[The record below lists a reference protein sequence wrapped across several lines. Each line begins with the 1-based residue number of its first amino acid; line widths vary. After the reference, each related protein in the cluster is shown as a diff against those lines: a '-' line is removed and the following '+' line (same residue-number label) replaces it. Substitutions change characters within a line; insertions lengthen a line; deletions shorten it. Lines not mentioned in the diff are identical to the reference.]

1 MNQETLD
8 KMRQMHLLGM
18 YNAFKTSMESFKTE
32 SMTTDQFVAWLVSNE
47 WDDRCNRMI
56 ERLIKQAS
64 FRYKASL
71 EEVDYSLERGLE
83 RNLLERLAELSF
95 VKESRDLF
103 ITGSSGTGKSYIATA
118 LGYRACQKGMKVL
131 YANTAR
137 LMGQLKMA
145 KAKGTISQELKKI
158 ERADLLVLDDFGIQ
172 PFDAGGRMNLMDI
185 VEDRHG
191 KKSRLITSQVPVK
204 DWYDII
210 GEKTIA
216 DAVLDRI
223 VHQAIRIELNRELDV
238 LKNSLDDMIEI
249 LNPGG
254 RLCIITFHSL
264 EDRIVKSAFKKNEN
278 PCTCPPD
285 FPVCVCGKVSKGCV
299 VTRKPILPSEE
310 ELEYN
315 SRSKSAKL
323 RIFERR

>member
-118 LGYRACQKGMKVL
+118 PGYRVCQKGMKVL
-131 YANTAR
+131 HANTAR

-223 VHQAIRIELNRELDV
+223 VHQAIRIELHGD
-238 LKNSLDDMIEI
+238 SI
-249 LNPGG
+249 
-254 RLCIITFHSL
+254 
-264 EDRIVKSAFKKNEN
+264 
-278 PCTCPPD
+278 
-285 FPVCVCGKVSKGCV
+285 
-299 VTRKPILPSEE
+299 RKLQ
-310 ELEYN
+310 
-315 SRSKSAKL
+315 AK
-323 RIFERR
+323 R

>member
-8 KMRQMHLLGM
+8 KMRQMRLLGM
-18 YNAFKTSMESFKTE
+18 YNAFKISMESFKTE

-145 KAKGTISQELKKI
+145 KAKGTILQELKKI

-185 VEDRHG
+185 VEDRYG
-191 KKSRLITSQVPVK
+191 KKSTLLTSRVPVK

-223 VHQAIRIELNRELDV
+223 VHQAIRIELHGD
-238 LKNSLDDMIEI
+238 SI
-249 LNPGG
+249 
-254 RLCIITFHSL
+254 
-264 EDRIVKSAFKKNEN
+264 
-278 PCTCPPD
+278 
-285 FPVCVCGKVSKGCV
+285 
-299 VTRKPILPSEE
+299 RKLQ
-310 ELEYN
+310 
-315 SRSKSAKL
+315 AK
-323 RIFERR
+323 R

>member
-8 KMRQMHLLGM
+8 KMRQMRLLGM
-18 YNAFKTSMESFKTE
+18 YNAFKISMVSFKTE

-145 KAKGTISQELKKI
+145 KAKGTILQELKKI

-185 VEDRHG
+185 VEDRYG
-191 KKSRLITSQVPVK
+191 KKSTLITSRVPVK

-223 VHQAIRIELNRELDV
+223 VHQAIRIELHGD
-238 LKNSLDDMIEI
+238 SI
-249 LNPGG
+249 
-254 RLCIITFHSL
+254 
-264 EDRIVKSAFKKNEN
+264 
-278 PCTCPPD
+278 
-285 FPVCVCGKVSKGCV
+285 
-299 VTRKPILPSEE
+299 RKLQ
-310 ELEYN
+310 
-315 SRSKSAKL
+315 AK
-323 RIFERR
+323 R

>member
-8 KMRQMHLLGM
+8 KMRQMRLLGM
-18 YNAFKTSMESFKTE
+18 YNAFKISMESFKTE

-145 KAKGTISQELKKI
+145 KAKGTILQELKKI

-185 VEDRHG
+185 VEDRYG
-191 KKSRLITSQVPVK
+191 KKSTLITSRVPVK

-216 DAVLDRI
+216 DAVLVRI
-223 VHQAIRIELNRELDV
+223 VHQAIRIELHGD
-238 LKNSLDDMIEI
+238 SI
-249 LNPGG
+249 
-254 RLCIITFHSL
+254 
-264 EDRIVKSAFKKNEN
+264 
-278 PCTCPPD
+278 
-285 FPVCVCGKVSKGCV
+285 
-299 VTRKPILPSEE
+299 RKLQ
-310 ELEYN
+310 
-315 SRSKSAKL
+315 AK
-323 RIFERR
+323 R

>member
-8 KMRQMHLLGM
+8 KMRQMRLLGM
-18 YNAFKTSMESFKTE
+18 YNAFKISMESFKTE

-71 EEVDYSLERGLE
+71 EEVDYSLERRLE

-145 KAKGTISQELKKI
+145 KAKGTILQELKKI

-185 VEDRHG
+185 VEDRYG
-191 KKSRLITSQVPVK
+191 KKSTLITSRVPVK

-223 VHQAIRIELNRELDV
+223 VHQAIRIELHGD
-238 LKNSLDDMIEI
+238 SI
-249 LNPGG
+249 
-254 RLCIITFHSL
+254 
-264 EDRIVKSAFKKNEN
+264 
-278 PCTCPPD
+278 
-285 FPVCVCGKVSKGCV
+285 
-299 VTRKPILPSEE
+299 RKLQ
-310 ELEYN
+310 
-315 SRSKSAKL
+315 AK
-323 RIFERR
+323 R

>member
-8 KMRQMHLLGM
+8 KMRQMRLLGM

-131 YANTAR
+131 HANTAR

-191 KKSRLITSQVPVK
+191 KKSTLITSQVPVK

-223 VHQAIRIELNRELDV
+223 VHQAIRIELHGD
-238 LKNSLDDMIEI
+238 SI
-249 LNPGG
+249 
-254 RLCIITFHSL
+254 
-264 EDRIVKSAFKKNEN
+264 
-278 PCTCPPD
+278 
-285 FPVCVCGKVSKGCV
+285 
-299 VTRKPILPSEE
+299 RKLQ
-310 ELEYN
+310 
-315 SRSKSAKL
+315 AK
-323 RIFERR
+323 R

>member
-8 KMRQMHLLGM
+8 KMRQMRLLGM
-18 YNAFKTSMESFKTE
+18 YNAFKISMESFKTE

-145 KAKGTISQELKKI
+145 KAKGTILQELKKI

-191 KKSRLITSQVPVK
+191 KKSTLITSRVPVK

-223 VHQAIRIELNRELDV
+223 VHQAIRIELHGD
-238 LKNSLDDMIEI
+238 SI
-249 LNPGG
+249 
-254 RLCIITFHSL
+254 
-264 EDRIVKSAFKKNEN
+264 
-278 PCTCPPD
+278 
-285 FPVCVCGKVSKGCV
+285 
-299 VTRKPILPSEE
+299 RKLQ
-310 ELEYN
+310 
-315 SRSKSAKL
+315 AK
-323 RIFERR
+323 R

>member
-32 SMTTDQFVAWLVSNE
+32 SMATDQFVAWLVSNE

-118 LGYRACQKGMKVL
+118 PGYRVCQKGMKVL
-131 YANTAR
+131 HANTAR

-145 KAKGTISQELKKI
+145 KAKGTILQELKKI

-223 VHQAIRIELNRELDV
+223 VHQAIRIELHGD
-238 LKNSLDDMIEI
+238 SI
-249 LNPGG
+249 
-254 RLCIITFHSL
+254 
-264 EDRIVKSAFKKNEN
+264 
-278 PCTCPPD
+278 
-285 FPVCVCGKVSKGCV
+285 
-299 VTRKPILPSEE
+299 RKLQ
-310 ELEYN
+310 
-315 SRSKSAKL
+315 AK
-323 RIFERR
+323 R

>member
-8 KMRQMHLLGM
+8 KMRQMRLLGM

-145 KAKGTISQELKKI
+145 KAKGTILQELKKI

-172 PFDAGGRMNLMDI
+172 PFDAGGRMKLMDI

-191 KKSRLITSQVPVK
+191 KKSTLITSQVPVK

-216 DAVLDRI
+216 DAVLDMI
-223 VHQAIRIELNRELDV
+223 VHQAIRIELHGD
-238 LKNSLDDMIEI
+238 SI
-249 LNPGG
+249 
-254 RLCIITFHSL
+254 
-264 EDRIVKSAFKKNEN
+264 
-278 PCTCPPD
+278 
-285 FPVCVCGKVSKGCV
+285 
-299 VTRKPILPSEE
+299 RKLQ
-310 ELEYN
+310 
-315 SRSKSAKL
+315 AK
-323 RIFERR
+323 R

>member
-8 KMRQMHLLGM
+8 KMRQMRLLGM
-18 YNAFKTSMESFKTE
+18 YNAFKISMESFKTE

-145 KAKGTISQELKKI
+145 KAKGTILQELKKI

-185 VEDRHG
+185 VEDRYG
-191 KKSRLITSQVPVK
+191 KKSTLITSRVPVI

-223 VHQAIRIELNRELDV
+223 VHQAIRIELHGD
-238 LKNSLDDMIEI
+238 SI
-249 LNPGG
+249 
-254 RLCIITFHSL
+254 
-264 EDRIVKSAFKKNEN
+264 
-278 PCTCPPD
+278 
-285 FPVCVCGKVSKGCV
+285 
-299 VTRKPILPSEE
+299 RKLQ
-310 ELEYN
+310 
-315 SRSKSAKL
+315 AK
-323 RIFERR
+323 R

>member
-1 MNQETLD
+1 MNQETLE
-8 KMRQMHLLGM
+8 KMRQTRLQGM

-137 LMGQLKMA
+137 LMGQLKRA
-145 KAKGTISQELKKI
+145 KAKGTILQELKKI

-185 VEDRHG
+185 VEDRYG
-191 KKSRLITSQVPVK
+191 KKSTLITSRVPVK

-223 VHQAIRIELNRELDV
+223 VHQAIRIELHGD
-238 LKNSLDDMIEI
+238 SI
-249 LNPGG
+249 
-254 RLCIITFHSL
+254 
-264 EDRIVKSAFKKNEN
+264 
-278 PCTCPPD
+278 
-285 FPVCVCGKVSKGCV
+285 
-299 VTRKPILPSEE
+299 RKLQ
-310 ELEYN
+310 
-315 SRSKSAKL
+315 AK
-323 RIFERR
+323 R

>member
-8 KMRQMHLLGM
+8 KMRQMRLLGM

-145 KAKGTISQELKKI
+145 KAKGTILQELKKI

-185 VEDRHG
+185 VEDRYG
-191 KKSRLITSQVPVK
+191 KKSTLLTSRVPVK

-223 VHQAIRIELNRELDV
+223 VHQAIRIELHGD
-238 LKNSLDDMIEI
+238 SI
-249 LNPGG
+249 
-254 RLCIITFHSL
+254 
-264 EDRIVKSAFKKNEN
+264 
-278 PCTCPPD
+278 
-285 FPVCVCGKVSKGCV
+285 
-299 VTRKPILPSEE
+299 RKLQ
-310 ELEYN
+310 
-315 SRSKSAKL
+315 AK
-323 RIFERR
+323 R

>member
-8 KMRQMHLLGM
+8 KMRQMRLLGM
-18 YNAFKTSMESFKTE
+18 YNAFKISMESFKTE

-137 LMGQLKMA
+137 LMLKMA
-145 KAKGTISQELKKI
+145 KAKGTILQELKKI

-185 VEDRHG
+185 VEDRYG
-191 KKSRLITSQVPVK
+191 KKSTLITSRVPVK

-223 VHQAIRIELNRELDV
+223 VHQAIRIELHGD
-238 LKNSLDDMIEI
+238 SI
-249 LNPGG
+249 
-254 RLCIITFHSL
+254 
-264 EDRIVKSAFKKNEN
+264 
-278 PCTCPPD
+278 
-285 FPVCVCGKVSKGCV
+285 
-299 VTRKPILPSEE
+299 RKLQ
-310 ELEYN
+310 
-315 SRSKSAKL
+315 AK
-323 RIFERR
+323 R

>member
-131 YANTAR
+131 HANTAR

-191 KKSRLITSQVPVK
+191 KKSTLITSQVPVK

-223 VHQAIRIELNRELDV
+223 VHQAIRIELHGD
-238 LKNSLDDMIEI
+238 SI
-249 LNPGG
+249 
-254 RLCIITFHSL
+254 
-264 EDRIVKSAFKKNEN
+264 
-278 PCTCPPD
+278 
-285 FPVCVCGKVSKGCV
+285 
-299 VTRKPILPSEE
+299 RKLQ
-310 ELEYN
+310 
-315 SRSKSAKL
+315 AK
-323 RIFERR
+323 R

>member
-8 KMRQMHLLGM
+8 KMRQMRLLGM
-18 YNAFKTSMESFKTE
+18 YNAFKISMESFKTE

-145 KAKGTISQELKKI
+145 KAKGTILQELKKI

-191 KKSRLITSQVPVK
+191 KKSTLITSQVPVK

-223 VHQAIRIELNRELDV
+223 VHQAIRIELHGD
-238 LKNSLDDMIEI
+238 SI
-249 LNPGG
+249 
-254 RLCIITFHSL
+254 
-264 EDRIVKSAFKKNEN
+264 
-278 PCTCPPD
+278 
-285 FPVCVCGKVSKGCV
+285 
-299 VTRKPILPSEE
+299 RKLQ
-310 ELEYN
+310 
-315 SRSKSAKL
+315 AK
-323 RIFERR
+323 R

>member
-8 KMRQMHLLGM
+8 KMRQMRLLGM

-131 YANTAR
+131 HANTAR

-145 KAKGTISQELKKI
+145 KAKGTILQELKKI

-223 VHQAIRIELNRELDV
+223 VHQAIRIELHGD
-238 LKNSLDDMIEI
+238 SI
-249 LNPGG
+249 
-254 RLCIITFHSL
+254 
-264 EDRIVKSAFKKNEN
+264 
-278 PCTCPPD
+278 
-285 FPVCVCGKVSKGCV
+285 
-299 VTRKPILPSEE
+299 RKLQ
-310 ELEYN
+310 
-315 SRSKSAKL
+315 AK
-323 RIFERR
+323 R

>member
-8 KMRQMHLLGM
+8 KMRQMRLLGM
-18 YNAFKTSMESFKTE
+18 YNAFKISMESFKTE

-131 YANTAR
+131 HANTAR

-145 KAKGTISQELKKI
+145 KAKGTILQELKKI

-191 KKSRLITSQVPVK
+191 KKSTLITSQVPVK

-223 VHQAIRIELNRELDV
+223 VHQAIRIELHGD
-238 LKNSLDDMIEI
+238 SI
-249 LNPGG
+249 
-254 RLCIITFHSL
+254 
-264 EDRIVKSAFKKNEN
+264 
-278 PCTCPPD
+278 
-285 FPVCVCGKVSKGCV
+285 
-299 VTRKPILPSEE
+299 RKLQ
-310 ELEYN
+310 
-315 SRSKSAKL
+315 AK
-323 RIFERR
+323 R

>member
-8 KMRQMHLLGM
+8 KMRQMRLLGM
-18 YNAFKTSMESFKTE
+18 YNAFKISMESFKTE

-145 KAKGTISQELKKI
+145 KAKGTILQELKKI

-172 PFDAGGRMNLMDI
+172 PFAAGGRMNLMDI
-185 VEDRHG
+185 VEDRYG
-191 KKSRLITSQVPVK
+191 KKSTLITSRVPVK

-223 VHQAIRIELNRELDV
+223 VHQAIRIELHGD
-238 LKNSLDDMIEI
+238 SI
-249 LNPGG
+249 
-254 RLCIITFHSL
+254 
-264 EDRIVKSAFKKNEN
+264 
-278 PCTCPPD
+278 
-285 FPVCVCGKVSKGCV
+285 
-299 VTRKPILPSEE
+299 RKLQ
-310 ELEYN
+310 
-315 SRSKSAKL
+315 AK
-323 RIFERR
+323 R

>member
-1 MNQETLD
+1 
-8 KMRQMHLLGM
+8 
-18 YNAFKTSMESFKTE
+18 
-32 SMTTDQFVAWLVSNE
+32 MTTDQFVAWLVSNE

-145 KAKGTISQELKKI
+145 KAKGTILQELKKI

-185 VEDRHG
+185 VEDRYG
-191 KKSRLITSQVPVK
+191 KKSTLITSRVPVK

-223 VHQAIRIELNRELDV
+223 VHQAIRIELHGD
-238 LKNSLDDMIEI
+238 SI
-249 LNPGG
+249 
-254 RLCIITFHSL
+254 
-264 EDRIVKSAFKKNEN
+264 
-278 PCTCPPD
+278 
-285 FPVCVCGKVSKGCV
+285 
-299 VTRKPILPSEE
+299 RKLQ
-310 ELEYN
+310 
-315 SRSKSAKL
+315 AK
-323 RIFERR
+323 R

>member
-1 MNQETLD
+1 MGMNQETLD
-8 KMRQMHLLGM
+8 KMRQMRLLGM

-118 LGYRACQKGMKVL
+118 PGYRVCQKGMKVL
-131 YANTAR
+131 HANTAR

-191 KKSRLITSQVPVK
+191 KKSTLITSQVPVK

-223 VHQAIRIELNRELDV
+223 VHQAIRIELHGD
-238 LKNSLDDMIEI
+238 SI
-249 LNPGG
+249 
-254 RLCIITFHSL
+254 
-264 EDRIVKSAFKKNEN
+264 
-278 PCTCPPD
+278 
-285 FPVCVCGKVSKGCV
+285 
-299 VTRKPILPSEE
+299 RKLQ
-310 ELEYN
+310 
-315 SRSKSAKL
+315 AK
-323 RIFERR
+323 R

>member
-118 LGYRACQKGMKVL
+118 PGYRVCQKGMKVL
-131 YANTAR
+131 HANTAR

-191 KKSRLITSQVPVK
+191 KKSTLITSQVPVK

-223 VHQAIRIELNRELDV
+223 VHQAIRIELHGA
-238 LKNSLDDMIEI
+238 SI
-249 LNPGG
+249 
-254 RLCIITFHSL
+254 
-264 EDRIVKSAFKKNEN
+264 
-278 PCTCPPD
+278 
-285 FPVCVCGKVSKGCV
+285 
-299 VTRKPILPSEE
+299 RKLQ
-310 ELEYN
+310 
-315 SRSKSAKL
+315 AK
-323 RIFERR
+323 R

>member
-8 KMRQMHLLGM
+8 KMRQMRLLGM
-18 YNAFKTSMESFKTE
+18 YNAFKISMESFKTE

-103 ITGSSGTGKSYIATA
+103 ITGSSGTGNSYIATA

-145 KAKGTISQELKKI
+145 KAKGTILQELKKI

-185 VEDRHG
+185 VEDRYG
-191 KKSRLITSQVPVK
+191 KKSTLITSRVPVK

-223 VHQAIRIELNRELDV
+223 VHQAIRIELHGD
-238 LKNSLDDMIEI
+238 SI
-249 LNPGG
+249 
-254 RLCIITFHSL
+254 
-264 EDRIVKSAFKKNEN
+264 
-278 PCTCPPD
+278 
-285 FPVCVCGKVSKGCV
+285 
-299 VTRKPILPSEE
+299 RKLQ
-310 ELEYN
+310 
-315 SRSKSAKL
+315 AK
-323 RIFERR
+323 R

>member
-1 MNQETLD
+1 M
-8 KMRQMHLLGM
+8 KVLL
-18 YNAFKTSMESFKTE
+18 
-32 SMTTDQFVAWLVSNE
+32 FVL
-47 WDDRCNRMI
+47 RF
-56 ERLIKQAS
+56 LIRRVKK
-64 FRYKASL
+64 FR
-71 EEVDYSLERGLE
+71 
-83 RNLLERLAELSF
+83 NPERLAELSF

-145 KAKGTISQELKKI
+145 KAKGTILQELKKI

-191 KKSRLITSQVPVK
+191 KKSTLITSQVPVK

-223 VHQAIRIELNRELDV
+223 VHQAIRIELHGD
-238 LKNSLDDMIEI
+238 SI
-249 LNPGG
+249 
-254 RLCIITFHSL
+254 
-264 EDRIVKSAFKKNEN
+264 
-278 PCTCPPD
+278 
-285 FPVCVCGKVSKGCV
+285 
-299 VTRKPILPSEE
+299 RKLQ
-310 ELEYN
+310 
-315 SRSKSAKL
+315 AK
-323 RIFERR
+323 R

>member
-1 MNQETLD
+1 MGMNQETLD
-8 KMRQMHLLGM
+8 KMRQMRLLGM

-118 LGYRACQKGMKVL
+118 PGYRVCQKGMKVL
-131 YANTAR
+131 HANTAR

-145 KAKGTISQELKKI
+145 KAKGTILQELKKI

-191 KKSRLITSQVPVK
+191 KKSTLITSQVPVK

-223 VHQAIRIELNRELDV
+223 VHQAIRIELHGD
-238 LKNSLDDMIEI
+238 SI
-249 LNPGG
+249 
-254 RLCIITFHSL
+254 
-264 EDRIVKSAFKKNEN
+264 
-278 PCTCPPD
+278 
-285 FPVCVCGKVSKGCV
+285 
-299 VTRKPILPSEE
+299 RKLQ
-310 ELEYN
+310 
-315 SRSKSAKL
+315 AK
-323 RIFERR
+323 R

>member
-8 KMRQMHLLGM
+8 KMRQMRLLGM
-18 YNAFKTSMESFKTE
+18 YNAFKISMESFKTE

-47 WDDRCNRMI
+47 WDDRCNRMR

-145 KAKGTISQELKKI
+145 KAKGTILQELKKI

-185 VEDRHG
+185 VEDRYG
-191 KKSRLITSQVPVK
+191 KKSTLITSRVPVK

-223 VHQAIRIELNRELDV
+223 VHQAIRIELHGD
-238 LKNSLDDMIEI
+238 SI
-249 LNPGG
+249 
-254 RLCIITFHSL
+254 
-264 EDRIVKSAFKKNEN
+264 
-278 PCTCPPD
+278 
-285 FPVCVCGKVSKGCV
+285 
-299 VTRKPILPSEE
+299 RKLQ
-310 ELEYN
+310 
-315 SRSKSAKL
+315 AK
-323 RIFERR
+323 R

>member
-1 MNQETLD
+1 M
-8 KMRQMHLLGM
+8 
-18 YNAFKTSMESFKTE
+18 
-32 SMTTDQFVAWLVSNE
+32 AWLVSNE

-145 KAKGTISQELKKI
+145 KAKGTILQELKKI

-172 PFDAGGRMNLMDI
+172 PFDAGERMNLMDI
-185 VEDRHG
+185 VEDRYG
-191 KKSRLITSQVPVK
+191 KKSTLITSRVPVK

-223 VHQAIRIELNRELDV
+223 VHQAIRIELHGD
-238 LKNSLDDMIEI
+238 SI
-249 LNPGG
+249 
-254 RLCIITFHSL
+254 
-264 EDRIVKSAFKKNEN
+264 
-278 PCTCPPD
+278 
-285 FPVCVCGKVSKGCV
+285 
-299 VTRKPILPSEE
+299 RKLQ
-310 ELEYN
+310 
-315 SRSKSAKL
+315 AK
-323 RIFERR
+323 R

>member
-1 MNQETLD
+1 MNQETRD
-8 KMRQMHLLGM
+8 KMRQMRLLGM
-18 YNAFKTSMESFKTE
+18 YNAFKISMESFKTE

-145 KAKGTISQELKKI
+145 KAKGTILQELKKI

-185 VEDRHG
+185 VEDRYG
-191 KKSRLITSQVPVK
+191 KKSTLITSRVPVK

-223 VHQAIRIELNRELDV
+223 VHQAIRIELHGD
-238 LKNSLDDMIEI
+238 SI
-249 LNPGG
+249 
-254 RLCIITFHSL
+254 
-264 EDRIVKSAFKKNEN
+264 
-278 PCTCPPD
+278 
-285 FPVCVCGKVSKGCV
+285 
-299 VTRKPILPSEE
+299 RKLQ
-310 ELEYN
+310 
-315 SRSKSAKL
+315 AK
-323 RIFERR
+323 R

>member
-1 MNQETLD
+1 MNQETLE
-8 KMRQMHLLGM
+8 KMRQTRLQGM

-145 KAKGTISQELKKI
+145 KAKGTILQELKKI

-185 VEDRHG
+185 LEDRHG
-191 KKSRLITSQVPVK
+191 KKSTLITSQVPVK

-223 VHQAIRIELNRELDV
+223 VHQAIRIELHGD
-238 LKNSLDDMIEI
+238 SI
-249 LNPGG
+249 
-254 RLCIITFHSL
+254 
-264 EDRIVKSAFKKNEN
+264 
-278 PCTCPPD
+278 
-285 FPVCVCGKVSKGCV
+285 
-299 VTRKPILPSEE
+299 RKLQ
-310 ELEYN
+310 
-315 SRSKSAKL
+315 AK
-323 RIFERR
+323 R

>member
-8 KMRQMHLLGM
+8 KMRQMRLLGM
-18 YNAFKTSMESFKTE
+18 YNAFKISMESFKTE

-145 KAKGTISQELKKI
+145 KAKGTILQELKKI

-185 VEDRHG
+185 VEARYG
-191 KKSRLITSQVPVK
+191 KKSTLITSRVPVK

-223 VHQAIRIELNRELDV
+223 VHQAIRIELHGD
-238 LKNSLDDMIEI
+238 SI
-249 LNPGG
+249 
-254 RLCIITFHSL
+254 
-264 EDRIVKSAFKKNEN
+264 
-278 PCTCPPD
+278 
-285 FPVCVCGKVSKGCV
+285 
-299 VTRKPILPSEE
+299 RKLQ
-310 ELEYN
+310 
-315 SRSKSAKL
+315 AK
-323 RIFERR
+323 R